1 MLDLGG
7 ATSLEVLHASVG
19 GKAGG
24 IPETHGSLNAQ
35 LIFECRQSH
44 LTRKWNFNCLASLGG
59 IAVFSVGVLKKMATV
74 TRSGSSRYHRADHGE
89 HNDID
94 IMVSLLT
101 AHGAGDDSDVTP

>member
-44 LTRKWNFNCLASLGG
+44 LTRNWNFNCLAALGG

-74 TRSGSSRYHRADHGE
+74 TRSGSSRYHRADQSRYHRADHGE

-94 IMVSLLT
+94 IMVSL
-101 AHGAGDDSDVTP
+101 